1 MKNQFFKIIFT
12 GLVSLFLCNYTYGQ
26 SPVSISPSNVQPNVP
41 CTFTYN
47 GNALTAAW
55 YVAEQGALNYP
66 MVSYVFVGNGNSLTH
81 TFGMAGTYFVLML
94 AGNDSILTPVFVHE
108 PPGVPKSNYGEQN
121 CNIVSNYSFEN
132 YNSVP
137 TVFSQIKKF
146 PGWFDARDS
155 YATFLTT
162 DNYDFAYPEAGTS
175 DGFHR
180 DYNFTPLN
188 PYYRVDVPENFG
200 GFEEPSA
207 YYEQGDGYAGIYTA
221 SYSSKLGEYK
231 NNYSEY
237 LIQKLATP
245 MTGGNSYTVR
255 FFVSLSDGSK
265 WATGLGALFTVGE
278 PVRFQAG
285 KKLSQNPNTFVP
297 YNPQI
302 SSIGIISDSQG
313 WTEITGIVNVP
324 IGQTYNYMTIGNF
337 EYGPT
342 TQKTPNPNYDASKW
356 YSDDSYMTYHNNIPG
371 QLPANLYTSLSS
383 SYYYIDEVTVIPH
396 TCCIT
401 DKSFG
406 TDLNSV
412 TYTSQLNMSPG
423 QSASIIGNLVVNSP
437 QFTMN
442 NLNLKFA
449 PGSKI
454 TVPAGTKLQ
463 VVNGSV
469 LEACTEMWQGIDAP
483 GEVLVF
489 KATIRDAHSALNF
502 TSGSVWNIQNSVLE
516 NNRRHIFVNC
526 PAQAGFFTTSI
537 IKSNLLR
544 CNPSQMKPPFANQY
558 TYNAIELINVRTL
571 YVGAAGPVAGRNEIS
586 NAYRGIYAEKAAA
599 LYVRNNH
606 FENIK
611 CHNLPGIVCGKG
623 TDLNVAILVNAPKL
637 TDPLSSLYAG
647 INGNILARNTFNNC
661 TGGIYGIGNVYAELY
676 LNNMSQI
683 RDYGIYAMNNNK
695 VNNMLLAQENTIS
708 HAKTGI
714 YVYNPGNR
722 PVWVL
727 LNNINKLDN
736 LNSQPTY
743 GIRLENPLAS
753 SQAAVIINGNTVS
766 KYRFGIHLSQFTSP
780 RVTNNT
786 VFTDANATAYPEGIR
801 ADNSPKAYIAQ
812 NSITENGSGAGQSIG
827 IRVEYSPAMSVIC
840 NNIHQNHISMFFGA
854 QQTGSTVGANY
865 MYNGKQGIY
874 INYGNIGP
882 QGQGKDPHMNAWI
895 GNTWNSHLHN
905 YASSITGHGDNSQFN
920 LKYFGTIF
928 WPNPLL
934 KTRNALAV
942 PFIPIM
948 PVQNNNP
955 VPSFVTNC
963 RGNLDNP
970 DGLVE
975 QLFTDSASLGDSLL
989 FREEIE
995 WYRDLNLYRAV
1006 KEDTTGL
1013 LDASLYQYKAD
1024 IEFTVTGRLDASKD
1038 SALAGNFIYAENTIG
1053 AVSTDKEVEQKL
1065 KEVYAGT
1072 FTFLADT
1079 SEYKRLAESD
1089 SLLLYQLAAECPYR
1103 FGEAVY
1109 TARNVLMAVNPDTLF
1124 ISTCE
1129 DVDWMLEKSGST
1141 SFSDQSQT
1149 LARVYPNPS
1158 ADDFVVKLAGISEAE
1173 DTEVLVTDIHG
1184 RERGSFYIYRGADMV
1199 LIPGIGLEPGV
1210 YVCTIKINGQTVETL
1225 KITKQ

>member
-1 MKNQFFKIIFT
+1 MNSKLFFASIFICLFNLIGIFQANGQVPSVPTLNFNIPDTVEVGQNFQLTNNSTTIPPGTFFTWEIETKTDHAYQAKDSLVIISTTSLSPINFVFGHDGNFRIT
-12 GLVSLFLCNYTYGQ
+12 LKSPGLADFQKTIWVKGLIGVSCAQYLANYTYADCEF
-26 SPVSISPSNVQPNVP
+26 V
-41 CTFTYN
+41 TN
-47 GNALTAAW
+47 GSFEDYTALA
-55 YVAEQGALNYP
+55 
-66 MVSYVFVGNGNSLTH
+66 
-81 TFGMAGTYFVLML
+81 AGTY
-94 AGNDSILTPVFVHE
+94 NPSINNFCPWRFNPWIYSLGTADQYH
-108 PPGVPKSNYGEQN
+108 QN
-121 CNIVSNYSFEN
+121 NSAQIL
-132 YNSVP
+132 SVP
-137 TVFSQIKKF
+137 NNGV
-146 PGWFDARDS
+146 
-155 YATFLTT
+155 
-162 DNYDFAYPEAGTS
+162 
-175 DGFHR
+175 GFQQAAS
-180 DYNFTPLN
+180 
-188 PYYRVDVPENFG
+188 G
-200 GFEEPSA
+200 S
-207 YYEQGDGYAGIYTA
+207 GYAGLLTYTPGG
-221 SYSSKLGEYK
+221 SREY
-231 NNYSEY
+231 
-237 LIQKLATP
+237 
-245 MTGGNSYTVR
+245 
-255 FFVSLSDGSK
+255 FFADLKEPLQPGLQYNVKFKVSLAEGASHATKVSVCLVNSPTQTTQNWPPIQGNNIINVNPSK
-265 WATGLGALFTVGE
+265 CITSGVVTD
-278 PVRFQAG
+278 
-285 KKLSQNPNTFVP
+285 KN
-297 YNPQI
+297 
-302 SSIGIISDSQG
+302 G
-313 WTEITGIVNVP
+313 WTEVSGVFNASSVLPESKIIIGHFNLTGQSSSIVSV
-324 IGQTYNYMTIGNF
+324 GASQGY
-337 EYGPT
+337 PT
-342 TQKTPNPNYDASKW
+342 LNQ
-356 YSDDSYMTYHNNIPG
+356 
-371 QLPANLYTSLSS
+371 QLGAS
-383 SYYYIDEVTVIPH
+383 SYYYIDDISVKPAGFCH
-396 TCCIT
+396 CPA

-423 QSASIIGNLVVNSP
+423 QSASIIGNLVVNSS

-489 KATIRDAHSALNF
+489 GATIRDAHSALNF

-934 KTRNALAV
+934 RTNNGVLY
-942 PFIPIM
+942 PLIGYM

-955 VPSFVTNC
+955 IPAFVTNC

-1053 AVSTDKEVEQKL
+1053 AVSTDKEVELKL

-1079 SEYKRLAESD
+1079 SEDKRLTGSD

-1124 ISTCE
+1124 INTCE

-1141 SFSDQSQT
+1141 SFYDQSQK